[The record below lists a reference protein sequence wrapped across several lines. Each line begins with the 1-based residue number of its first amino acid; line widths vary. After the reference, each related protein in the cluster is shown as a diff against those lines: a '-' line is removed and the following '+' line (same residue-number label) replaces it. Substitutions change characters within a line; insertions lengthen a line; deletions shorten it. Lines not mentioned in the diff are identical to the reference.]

1 MNVSWG
7 HAVRHA
13 FLNSARV
20 RQGQREVPRV
30 RAAVGGAQ
38 VGRRAARFGA
48 RVGARARVSARVQ
61 RTLSG
66 AAARS
71 SPLPGLLSPSPSQS
85 GFQTSFASEMRDQ
98 TACSRQAGLSRA
110 RAVSRSPGFLRN
122 RVLAPCLVS
131 ASSRRVARLFDEIA
145 CSRRPPVVLFSRAR
159 AVFVRLDFRVLAFS
173 CSCVCS
179 RARLPYRV
187 FSRVWCASSRPHAC
201 GSSSGSRC
209 RIVGW

>member
-1 MNVSWG
+1 M
-7 HAVRHA
+7 
-13 FLNSARV
+13 
-20 RQGQREVPRV
+20 
-30 RAAVGGAQ
+30 
-38 VGRRAARFGA
+38 GRRAARFGA

-85 GFQTSFASEMRDQ
+85 GFQTFFASEMRDQ

-122 RVLAPCLVS
+122 HVLAPCLVS

-145 CSRRPPVVLFSRAR
+145 CSRRPPVVLLSRAR
-159 AVFVRLDFRVLAFS
+159 AVFVRLEFRVLAFLCLLACS
-173 CSCVCS
+173 LTLSCVLTCLVRELAPACLRFS
-179 RARLPYRV
+179 VRFPVSNRRV
-187 FSRVWCASSRPHAC
+187 VVGGFCD
-201 GSSSGSRC
+201 SGC
-209 RIVGW
+209 NFLAA